1 MSVTT
6 IVLVGCCVKKSLTNK
21 TRRVDPDT
29 EMQRNHAYDSA
40 ASSGNATAAPI
51 RNSHMENNGA
61 YISAVAEGASVSGEE
76 VRPQSDGYVYVS
88 GSLYEHV
95 N

>member
-1 MSVTT
+1 M
-6 IVLVGCCVKKSLTNK
+6 KKSLTNK

-29 EMQRNHAYDSA
+29 EMQRNRAYDSA

-51 RNSHMENNGA
+51 RYNHMENNGA
-61 YISAVAEGASVSGEE
+61 YISAAAESASVSGEE
-76 VRPQSDGYVYVS
+76 VRPQSDGYAYVS
-88 GSLYEHV
+88 GSLYEHI